1 MNKTLDF
8 LAGIK
13 VLEEVESP
21 INGKLTV
28 VRDLAWGTYIKGG
41 GLTQSGG
48 VAEKVW
54 RTSLNKVKG
63 ERQEVKECLILGL
76 GGGAIAKIV
85 RKNWPQT
92 KIVGV
97 DVDPIIVDLG
107 KKYLGLDKLD
117 VEIVIQDARDYIT
130 NNSKLSKAL
139 PYRLRTKNFDLVCI
153 DMYVGDKVP
162 AKFESEEFLEL
173 VLKLISPK
181 GIAVFNRLYYGEKR
195 KEAEEFHRK
204 LIHIFKKVRP
214 VYPEAN
220 VMYVC
225 SN

>member
-54 RTSLNKVKG
+54 RSSLNKVKG
-63 ERQEVKECLILGL
+63 EAHVVKECLILGL
-76 GGGAIAKIV
+76 GGGGIAKIV

-97 DVDPIIVDLG
+97 DIDPIIVDLG

-139 PYRLRTKNFDLVCI
+139 PYRLRTKNFDL
-153 DMYVGDKVP
+153 
-162 AKFESEEFLEL
+162 
-173 VLKLISPK
+173 
-181 GIAVFNRLYYGEKR
+181 
-195 KEAEEFHRK
+195 
-204 LIHIFKKVRP
+204 
-214 VYPEAN
+214 
-220 VMYVC
+220 
-225 SN
+225 

>member
-76 GGGAIAKIV
+76 GGGGIAKIV
-85 RKNWPQT
+85 RKNWPEA

-97 DVDPIIVDLG
+97 DVDSIIVGLG

-117 VEIVIQDARDYIT
+117 VNIVIQDAFNFFTEHRRPKT
-130 NNSKLSKAL
+130 EH
-139 PYRLRTKNFDLVCI
+139 FDLICV
-153 DMYVGDKVP
+153 DMYVGDRVP
-162 AKFESEEFLEL
+162 EKFETEDYIHL
-173 VLKLISPK
+173 VGRLLAKD
-181 GIAVFNRLYYGEKR
+181 GVVVFNRLYYAEKR

-225 SN
+225 SMI

>member
-54 RTSLNKVKG
+54 RTSFNKVKG
-63 ERQEVKECLILGL
+63 EAYVVKECLILGL
-76 GGGAIAKIV
+76 GGGGIAKIV

-97 DVDPIIVDLG
+97 DIDPIIVDLG
-107 KKYLGLDKLD
+107 KKYLGLDKLG
-117 VEIVIQDARDYIT
+117 VEIIIQDAFVFLTSDQSPIT
-130 NNSKLSKAL
+130 NH
-139 PYRLRTKNFDLVCI
+139 YDLVCI

-162 AKFESEEFLEL
+162 EKFEIEDYIHL
-173 VLKLISPK
+173 VGRLLARD
-181 GIAVFNRLYYGEKR
+181 GVVVFNRLYYAEKR

>member
-13 VLEEVESP
+13 ILEEVNSP

-28 VRDLAWGTYIKGG
+28 VKDLAWGMYIKGG

-54 RTSLNKVKG
+54 RTSLNEVKG
-63 ERQEVKECLILGL
+63 KGLEVKGCLILGL
-76 GGGAIAKIV
+76 GGGGIAKIV
-85 RKNWPQT
+85 RKNWPDA

-107 KKYLGLDKLD
+107 KKYLGLDKLG

-130 NNSKLSKAL
+130 NNSKLRA
-139 PYRLRTKNFDLVCI
+139 KNFDLVCI

-162 AKFESEEFLEL
+162 AKFESGEFLEL
-173 VLKLISPK
+173 ILELLTRD
-181 GIAVFNRLYYGEKR
+181 GLAVFNRLYYGEKR

-225 SN
+225 SMI

>member
-1 MNKTLDF
+1 MSAMDF

-54 RTSLNKVKG
+54 RTALQKLQTSKTPNIQKV
-63 ERQEVKECLILGL
+63 LILGL
-76 GGGAIAKIV
+76 GGGGIAKIV
-85 RKNWPQT
+85 RKNWPQA

-97 DVDPIIVDLG
+97 DVDPIIVGLG
-107 KKYLGLDKLD
+107 KKYLGLDKLG
-117 VEIVIQDARDYIT
+117 VEIIIQDAFVFLTSHQSPIT
-130 NNSKLSKAL
+130 NH
-139 PYRLRTKNFDLVCI
+139 YDLVCI
-153 DMYVGDKVP
+153 DMYVGDQVP
-162 AKFESEEFLEL
+162 KKFETDAFLKL
-173 VLKLISPK
+173 VLEILTSE
-181 GIAVFNRLYYGEKR
+181 GVAVFNRLYYGEKR

-204 LIHIFKKVRP
+204 LIQIFEKVRP

-225 SN
+225 SS

>member
-1 MNKTLDF
+1 
-8 LAGIK
+8 
-13 VLEEVESP
+13 V
-21 INGKLTV
+21 
-28 VRDLAWGTYIKGG
+28 
-41 GLTQSGG
+41 
-48 VAEKVW
+48 
-54 RTSLNKVKG
+54 
-63 ERQEVKECLILGL
+63 VKECLILGL
-76 GGGAIAKIV
+76 GGGGIAKIV

-97 DVDPIIVDLG
+97 DIDPIIVDLG
-107 KKYLGLDKLD
+107 KKYLGLDKLG
-117 VEIVIQDARDYIT
+117 VEIIIQDAFVFLTSDQSPIT
-130 NNSKLSKAL
+130 NH
-139 PYRLRTKNFDLVCI
+139 YDLVCI

-162 AKFESEEFLEL
+162 EKFEIEDYIHL
-173 VLKLISPK
+173 VGRLLARD
-181 GIAVFNRLYYGEKR
+181 GVVVFNRLYYAEKR

>member
-1 MNKTLDF
+1 MSAIDF

-48 VAEKVW
+48 VAEKIW
-54 RTSLNKVKG
+54 RTALQKLQTSKTPNIQKV
-63 ERQEVKECLILGL
+63 LILGL
-76 GGGAIAKIV
+76 GGGGIAKIV
-85 RKNWPQT
+85 RKNWPEA

-97 DVDPIIVDLG
+97 DVDPIIVELG
-107 KKYLGLDKLD
+107 KKYLGLDKLC
-117 VEIVIQDARDYIT
+117 VEIIIQDAFVFLTNHQSPIT
-130 NNSKLSKAL
+130 NH
-139 PYRLRTKNFDLVCI
+139 YDLVCI

-162 AKFESEEFLEL
+162 EKFETEAF
-173 VLKLISPK
+173 LKLMTDN
-181 GIAVFNRLYYGEKR
+181 GICVFNRLYYGEKR